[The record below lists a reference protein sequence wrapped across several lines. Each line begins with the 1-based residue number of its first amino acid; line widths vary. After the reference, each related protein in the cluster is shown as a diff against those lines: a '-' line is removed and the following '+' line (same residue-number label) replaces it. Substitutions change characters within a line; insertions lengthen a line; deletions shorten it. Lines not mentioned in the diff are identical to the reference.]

1 MYFLKIVVRLVIAK
15 TRYSGHNAKLGQV
28 FPVRHPGD
36 ERGANSPTE
45 DAWCTAHT
53 RVRARSTKFSVSCD
67 FAEMN
72 MFRRRTPAR
81 VALPAAVTCQEKRF
95 FSLFQLVT
103 RYMTR

>member
-1 MYFLKIVVRLVIAK
+1 MYLVVRLVIAK
-15 TRYSGHNAKLGQV
+15 TRYSGHNAKLGHV
-28 FPVRHPGD
+28 FPVCHPGD

-53 RVRARSTKFSVSCD
+53 RVRARSTKFSLSCD

-81 VALPAAVTCQEKRF
+81 VALPAAVTYEEKRF
-95 FSLFQLVT
+95 FYYSNW
-103 RYMTR
+103 